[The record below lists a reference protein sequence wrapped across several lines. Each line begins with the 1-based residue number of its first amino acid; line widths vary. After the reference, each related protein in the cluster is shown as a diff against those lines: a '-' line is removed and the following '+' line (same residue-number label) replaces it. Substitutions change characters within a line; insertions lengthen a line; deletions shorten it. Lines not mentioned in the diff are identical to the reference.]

1 MRAQAAVVL
10 LGHQKRICRDDIVR
24 GAIVAHSVIG
34 CRDAVYSAQ
43 VEVAAL
49 IGKILPQAEFIAQR
63 ALAQPRRMHVLGSL

>member
-1 MRAQAAVVL
+1 MVS
-10 LGHQKRICRDDIVR
+10 
-24 GAIVAHSVIG
+24 HSVVG